1 MRHAFLWC
9 CAVAIASSLLVVTDY
24 RSRDPDSAL
33 YARLSGELAQQPP
46 SRWIAP
52 EWRGAWNQEGLFRE
66 HPAGILLPS
75 VVLIR
80 AGIPAGQAAYIVNL
94 LYQVA
99 VIALIPL
106 VAGVVVKGFE
116 ARSLAWVLQLLPVS
130 FAYRIRGNQE
140 HPLLM
145 CFLALVYSTH
155 RARTS
160 PAWVLL
166 IVVAFCFLVLVKG
179 AFATFA
185 LVGAALWLLV
195 IPRPT
200 GASDRWAWAGLAV
213 ALVAAALMMA
223 GYEAL
228 YVRTTG
234 ESFLDFYR
242 STRLGQS
249 IQFSD
254 PRVVPHALTNV
265 GWYLLRLA
273 WFAAPW
279 SLVAFAVAAVW
290 FKAGAQGRTGEA
302 FEIATARGIQW
313 ALLTTAVFITVLS
326 PALVR
331 AERFIF
337 PTYFIIGA
345 IGVVATI
352 RRVEGVRHVAQRADG
367 HPWLAIAVW
376 MATFL
381 LSLGSKV
388 IRL

>member
-1 MRHAFLWC
+1 MKQAFLWC
-9 CAVAIASSLLVVTDY
+9 CAVAIAASLLVVTDY
-24 RSRDPDSAL
+24 GSRDPDSAL
-33 YARLSGELAQQPP
+33 YSRLSGELAQQPP

-75 VVLIR
+75 AVVIR
-80 AGIPAGQAAYIVNL
+80 AGIPAGQAAYIVNM

-99 VIALIPL
+99 AIVLIPL
-106 VAGVVVKGFE
+106 VAGVLVKGFE

-145 CFLALVYSTH
+145 CFLALLYGTH

-160 PAWVLL
+160 PAWVSLM
-166 IVVAFCFLVLVKG
+166 VAAFCFLVLVKG
-179 AFATFA
+179 AFAMFA

-195 IPRPT
+195 IPRPA
-200 GASDRWAWAGLAV
+200 GASDRWAWAGLAAAV
-213 ALVAAALMMA
+213 AAAALMMA

-265 GWYLLRLA
+265 GWYVLRLA

-279 SLVAFAVAAVW
+279 SLVAFATVGVW
-290 FKAGAQGRTGEA
+290 LLARAQGRTGEA
-302 FEIATARGIQW
+302 FEITSARGIQW
-313 ALLTTAVFITVLS
+313 ALLTTVVFIAVLS

-345 IGVVATI
+345 VGAVAAI
-352 RRVEGVRHVAQRADG
+352 RRVDWAGKTAAITDRYPSLPIVV
-367 HPWLAIAVW
+367 WL
-376 MATFL
+376 ATFL

-388 IRL
+388 VRL